1 MSRTITESRILHALG
16 AETTNNNGPE
26 VTFTSRK
33 GAAYLNA
40 TAKAG
45 KSKAGKSKAG
55 KSKAGKTPTLDA
67 VIEEKDAASGLWF
80 TIAIFSQLADAIGTE
95 RIEFFS
101 ATDKIR
107 VSWMIGGIDASYTF
121 SVGVNGKELR

>member
-40 TAKAG
+40 TA
-45 KSKAGKSKAG
+45 KAG